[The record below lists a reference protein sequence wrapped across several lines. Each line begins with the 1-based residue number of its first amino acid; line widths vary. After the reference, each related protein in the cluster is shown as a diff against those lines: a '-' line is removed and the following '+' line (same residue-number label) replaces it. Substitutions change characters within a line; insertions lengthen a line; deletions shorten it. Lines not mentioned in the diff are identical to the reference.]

1 MNKALNLYDLPYQ
14 GNPFCQA
21 IHFFLLFLCTKEKN
35 GPILIL

>member
-21 IHFFLLFLCTKEKN
+21 IHFFLCHFKKN
-35 GPILIL
+35 GPKKNAL